1 MSLEKQLEGEKLAI
15 NQVKEKQNKLQTSTE
30 LEALKTNFNDCQERA
45 NMFSKTQ
52 AELES
57 WIDQYE
63 RLYKKH
69 VMLENELAE
78 AKAKGKAIGVF
89 KIDLDKMTNE
99 INLLEEKLDKKK
111 SKAKH
116 LEEKNELL
124 EHHNQ
129 MIDTNNNQLNM
140 NNMFLLEKIRN
151 MNN

>member
-1 MSLEKQLEGEKLAI
+1 M
-15 NQVKEKQNKLQTSTE
+15 
-30 LEALKTNFNDCQERA
+30 
-45 NMFSKTQ
+45 
-52 AELES
+52 LES
-57 WIDQYE
+57 
-63 RLYKKH
+63 
-69 VMLENELAE
+69 ELAK
-78 AKAKGKAIGVF
+78 AKTKGKAIGVF

-99 INLLEEKLDKKK
+99 INLLEEKHDKKK

-151 MNN
+151 MNK